1 VLKRLLQPFACLPL
15 GLLHAMGT
23 VLGWLIFLV
32 SRSYAR
38 RMRENL
44 QASGLCADPRECRK
58 LLHQS
63 IAESGKS
70 VAELPAIWLRPQRR
84 VLELVR
90 ECHGWEHV
98 EAARQQGHGIILL
111 SPHMGCFEIAGV
123 YSGAHLPL
131 TVLYRPPRMQS
142 LEPLMLEG
150 RTKGNVRLA
159 TTDIKGVRALARALK
174 GGEVAGILP
183 DQVPGNGEGVWAD
196 FFGRPAYTMTLVGRL
211 AETSGASVLLT
222 FAERLPRGRGY
233 RLWYEPLPV
242 ALTRDKAQSAT
253 ALNAAIEALIRK
265 CPAQYLWSYNR
276 YKAPRGSEKPVPS
289 AES

>member
-1 VLKRLLQPFACLPL
+1 VLKRLLRPFAYLPL
-15 GLLHAMGT
+15 RLLHAMGS
-23 VLGWLIFLV
+23 VLGWVIFLA
-32 SRSYAR
+32 SGNYAR

-44 QASGLCADPRECRK
+44 RASGLCADAGACRK

-63 IAESGKS
+63 IAEAGKS
-70 VAELPAIWLRPQRR
+70 VAELPAIWLRPQHR
-84 VLELVR
+84 VLQLVR
-90 ECHGWEHV
+90 ECHGWEYV
-98 EAARQQGHGIILL
+98 EAALQQGRGLILL
-111 SPHMGCFEIAGV
+111 SPHMGCFEMAGV

-159 TTDIKGVRALARALK
+159 TTDMKGVRALARALK
-174 GGEVAGILP
+174 HGEVAGILP

-211 AETSGASVLLT
+211 AETSGATVLLT

-233 RLWYEPLPV
+233 RLWYEPLPT

-253 ALNAAIEALIRK
+253 ALNAAIETLIRK

-276 YKAPRGSEKPVPS
+276 YKAPRGVGKPVPGPQS
-289 AES
+289 

>member
-1 VLKRLLQPFACLPL
+1 MLKRMLQPFACLPL
-15 GLLHAMGT
+15 GLLHAAGT
-23 VLGWLIFLV
+23 ALGWLIFLA
-32 SRSYAR
+32 SRRYAR

-44 QASGLCADPRECRK
+44 QSSGLCADTNDCRI
-58 LLHQS
+58 LLRQS
-63 IAESGKS
+63 IAEAGKS
-70 VAELPAIWLRPQRR
+70 VAELPAIWLRPQHQ
-84 VLELVR
+84 VLQLVR

-98 EAARQQGHGIILL
+98 EAALQQGHGLILL

-123 YSGAHLPL
+123 YSGARLPL

-174 GGEVAGILP
+174 RGEVVGILP

-211 AETSGASVLLT
+211 AESTGAAVLLT

-233 RLWYEPLPV
+233 RLWYEPLP
-242 ALTRDKAQSAT
+242 APLTRDKAQSAA
-253 ALNAAIEALIRK
+253 ALNAAIETLVRK
-265 CPAQYLWSYNR
+265 YPAQYLWSYNR
-276 YKAPRGSEKPVPS
+276 YKAPRGVENPVPS